1 MGFGFGLTAAAKA
14 SAAPVNTPV
23 NAPAREP
30 SGEWVEYRIGHA
42 SERLALLKV
51 LREEHVQ
58 VVLSAPEG
66 GSITTSLFALDEAGG
81 RIHFSGNLGSPHL
94 AGLIDSDEVVAVA
107 YLQSVK
113 LQFDLHDLV
122 LVHSDKATTLQCP
135 LPQEMFRFQRR
146 DAFRVRPIG
155 RNAPVVKMRHP
166 AVRDMKLALRVVDV
180 SIGGCALWLPH
191 DVPPLQP
198 GTKFADVLVELDTD
212 TSIAME
218 LTVHY
223 VTMLSTGADV
233 SAGRDTEGSPT
244 DKTLSAVPR
253 AGESGVRLGCSW
265 RPLNPS
271 AMRGLQLWI
280 DQTQKRRR
288 MLEAG

>member
-1 MGFGFGLTAAAKA
+1 MGFGFKQTPAVAQA
-14 SAAPVNTPV
+14 SAAR
-23 NAPAREP
+23 AQGG

-58 VVLSAPEG
+58 VVLSSPDGA
-66 GSITTSLFALDEAGG
+66 SITTSLFALDETAG
-81 RIHFSGNLGSPHL
+81 RLHFSGDLGSSHL
-94 AGLIDSDEVVAVA
+94 AGLIDSDEVVAVS

-122 LVHSDKATTLQCP
+122 LVHGDHATTLQCP
-135 LPQEMFRFQRR
+135 LPLEMFRFQRR
-146 DAFRVRPIG
+146 DAFRVRPVG

-191 DVPPLQP
+191 DVPPLKP
-198 GTKFADVLVELDTD
+198 GTQFSDVLVDLDTD

-218 LTVHY
+218 LTVHH

-233 SAGRDTEGSPT
+233 SEGRDTDGSASAGA
-244 DKTLSAVPR
+244 LSAVQSAVPR

-288 MLEAG
+288 MLAAD